1 METLLYTVY
10 TYVGVLVP
18 FSPLYMYSFFP
29 ENVVVFLIGLNIV
42 MFFVGRLKYYCDVFV
57 VGKGLL
63 LLLAQRIVDKYLAKK
78 CNALSLSLSLSWLY
92 NGVSLMLFLIQ
103 FLSIYTCSLNE
114 LEKTKTNPKK

>member
-78 CNALSLSLSLSWLY
+78 CNALSLSLSLLVIQWSLINAVSNSVSFHLY
-92 NGVSLMLFLIQ
+92 LFI
-103 FLSIYTCSLNE
+103 E
-114 LEKTKTNPKK
+114 